1 MPGLGVFFQ
10 LFPQEPAHTRCQLVS
25 GELHDKLTELHS
37 ASEKEAEMAGMLE
50 YLRTVHKHAM
60 ACPRTSVA
68 DVDTHYASQLS
79 AANLYHKTYF
89 NEAGLAPSEGETVKR
104 LVVAR
109 SQKDHAAFK
118 SDLSWGQW
126 LARVATQKPRYS

>member
-10 LFPQEPAHTRCQLVS
+10 LFPQEPANSHCQLLS

-50 YLRTVHKHAM
+50 YLRSIHKHAI

-68 DVDTHYASQLS
+68 DVDTDYASQLS

-89 NEAGLAPSEGETVKR
+89 NEAGLAPSESETVKQ
-104 LVVAR
+104 LVASR
-109 SQKDHAAFK
+109 SQEDHAAFK
-118 SDLSWGQW
+118 SELSWGQW
-126 LARVATQKPRYS
+126 LARVATQRPRYS